1 MANFCNVDGVIVP
14 ENEAAVP
21 VLDRGFLFGDSVYEV
36 IRTRQGNLFG
46 WRQHLDRLRDSASQ
60 IGLRL
65 SIDDSTLMR
74 RILDTMRAAG
84 NAEHYVRI
92 VVTRGTG
99 TAPSIDLRS
108 ATGPE
113 RWVLFARPLPQ
124 PPSDVRLWIVDRLR
138 NDRRALDPAVKSGN
152 YLNNVLGLA
161 EAQQKGASDCLFL
174 NAHGFVTEAST
185 SNVFAVKD
193 GTWITPP
200 LDAGILAG
208 VTRALLLD
216 WLLARGERAVER
228 NLTRDELLAADC
240 VFTTSTLRDIAV
252 VTSIDGISR
261 PRNATTAK
269 VESIGSEF
277 TAHCDRI
284 AATVDGPA
292 AASLAATAR

>member
-1 MANFCNVDGVIVP
+1 MVNFCNVDGVIVP
-14 ENEAAVP
+14 ENEAVVP

-46 WRQHLDRLRDSASQ
+46 WRQHLDRLRDSAAQ

-65 SIDDSTLMR
+65 SIDDATVMR

-99 TAPSIDLRS
+99 TAPSIDLR
-108 ATGPE
+108 AAPGPE

-216 WLLARGERAVER
+216 WLRARGERVLER

-252 VTSIDGISR
+252 VTSIDGIAR
-261 PRNATTAK
+261 QRTQATTN
-269 VESIGSEF
+269 VESLGNEF
-277 TAHCDRI
+277 TSHCDRL
-284 AATVDGPA
+284 AAANDGPA
-292 AASLAATAR
+292 AATLAATAR